1 MLECSSKLESLEL
14 ELVQRLEHLLRIEL
28 LVSESRFQAEI
39 VVVVVVLASEPVD
52 SQRFFETSDLVG
64 ACERQCC
71 ADYELLNLELRGE

>member
-1 MLECSSKLESLEL
+1 VLECSSKLESLEL

-39 VVVVVVLASEPVD
+39 VVVVVLASEPVD
-52 SQRFFETSDLVG
+52 SQRFVETSDLVG

-71 ADYELLNLELRGE
+71 VDSEPLNLELRGE

>member
-39 VVVVVVLASEPVD
+39 VVVVVLASEPVY
-52 SQRFFETSDLVG
+52 SQRFFENSDLVG